1 MLTSDQLEKL
11 SELGTYLNYNSYGVE
26 LGDLYYTPVEL
37 FKLMRPYPEPFGF
50 ISNEPAFQHLRK
62 GYAEDMEKAAAILPQ
77 VHDETCAI
85 YFLPDEAWA
94 RRVSGVMANSLAQD
108 SPQRAHALLNELPG
122 GGYQVSVRAPYATK
136 IGADDVCRA
145 FPTGGGRKAAAG
157 INYLDKADLDTFI
170 TKMQLIF
177 SA

>member
-1 MLTSDQLEKL
+1 
-11 SELGTYLNYNSYGVE
+11 
-26 LGDLYYTPVEL
+26 
-37 FKLMRPYPEPFGF
+37 
-50 ISNEPAFQHLRK
+50 
-62 GYAEDMEKAAAILPQ
+62 MEKAAAILPQ